1 MLMTKLWFV
10 CRFNYEK
17 RIVVVVFI
25 IMRRR
30 FAVSPLDTCTILQ
43 APPCTV
49 SAMYVPGYV
58 PLSLSLCVERERGR
72 YDTSLC
78 PRQRIVLYIHM
89 YCTIILIHMY
99 WYIRWACVWVRG

>member
-1 MLMTKLWFV
+1 MLMTMLWFV

-43 APPCTV
+43 APPCV
-49 SAMYVPGYV
+49 LCLQCMYQGMY
-58 PLSLSLCVERERGR
+58 LSLSLSV
-72 YDTSLC
+72 
-78 PRQRIVLYIHM
+78 
-89 YCTIILIHMY
+89 
-99 WYIRWACVWVRG
+99 